1 MRIDNR
7 KVKNTVISIYF
18 IMIVLAV
25 LLGTVFNSLGMFVDS
40 AFYVFL
46 GLFISVILFHSIAG
60 YFEYDSDGNKISV
73 LNQGLIL
80 TGYVNYRKNK
90 IEFARHQLVGFKIK
104 NYLIY
109 KSLVLVIKH
118 HDGKQAKERF
128 NVTLLKRKNL
138 KYIKQS
144 LNKMLKENRKNKL
157 G

>member
-60 YFEYDSDGNKISV
+60 SFEYDSDGNKISV

-80 TGYVNYRKNK
+80 TEYVNYRKNK

>member
-25 LLGTVFNSLGMFVDS
+25 LLGTVFNSLDMFVDS

-80 TGYVNYRKNK
+80 TEYVNYRKNK
-90 IEFARHQLVGFKIK
+90 VEFARPQLVGFKIK

-118 HDGKQAKERF
+118 HEGKQTKERF
-128 NVTLLKRKNL
+128 NVSLLKRKNL

-144 LNKMLKENRKNKL
+144 LNKMLKENRKKKQ

>member
-80 TGYVNYRKNK
+80 TEYVNYRKNK